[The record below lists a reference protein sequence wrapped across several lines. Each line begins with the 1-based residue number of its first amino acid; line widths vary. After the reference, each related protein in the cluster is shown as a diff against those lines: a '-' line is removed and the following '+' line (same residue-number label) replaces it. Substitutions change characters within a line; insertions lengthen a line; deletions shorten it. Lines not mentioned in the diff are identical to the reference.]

1 MPSSRPGFQLRHVQP
16 RSEDFLFPLSRPH
29 PHNALAQGV
38 CIRLHQPLLANTKW
52 LRSHLSRPLQAS
64 RHHTCIQAV
73 QALQPTNRLHRPRRS
88 GSTARCNRYGHRE
101 PRIFLKK
108 CWLCPYTHCSSTP
121 KNSYSNFKW
130 HLGAWNPKVLN
141 QINCSYQLPRSLSTS
156 SSTAMS
162 ETSPLAHTTISS
174 SSSDRSL
181 AQEIATS
188 PASTP
193 SVLRK

>member
-141 QINCSYQLPRSLSTS
+141 QIIAQPTAPDQLQLSVATLLEYIVEYRHVGNES
-156 SSTAMS
+156 SC
-162 ETSPLAHTTISS
+162 PHDNLQFFIG
-174 SSSDRSL
+174 
-181 AQEIATS
+181 
-188 PASTP
+188 
-193 SVLRK
+193 